1 MSKVSYANLKLKLYQ
16 PSNVM
21 DFNGQEVDVIQ
32 YLPVEDKYDLIMAT
46 LQKSEED
53 GIYNPLKL
61 DIYFHLNL
69 VYMYTNLSFTDKQR
83 ENELKLY
90 DVLKSNGFIDLMLS
104 HINDTEY
111 TELQY
116 YIDKYVEDN
125 LTFKNTAGAVLQ
137 SVINDLPMNAQ
148 AAMDIVNSFDK
159 TKYQEVIN
167 FANEA
172 NGNRHFSTNE
182 PVVPFPS
189 K

>member
-1 MSKVSYANLKLKLYQ
+1 MAKVSYANLKLKLNQ

-46 LQKSEED
+46 LQKSEEN

-61 DIYFHLNL
+61 DIYFHLHL

-83 ENELKLY
+83 ENEIKIY
-90 DVLKSNGFIDLMLS
+90 DILKSNNFIDEMLGC
-104 HINDTEY
+104 IPEEEY
-111 TELQY
+111 NELQY
-116 YIDKYVEDN
+116 YIEKYVKDN
-125 LTFKNTAGAVLQ
+125 LKYKNTAGSILQ
-137 SVINDLPMNAQ
+137 SVINDLPKNAQ

-159 TKYQEVIN
+159 DKYQQVVD
-167 FANEA
+167 FANAA
-172 NGNRHFSTNE
+172 NGGRNFMTNE
-182 PVVPFPS
+182 TVAQFPS

>member
-1 MSKVSYANLKLKLYQ
+1 MAKVSYANLKLKLHQ

-90 DVLKSNGFIDLMLS
+90 DVLKSNGFIDLM
-104 HINDTEY
+104 
-111 TELQY
+111 
-116 YIDKYVEDN
+116 
-125 LTFKNTAGAVLQ
+125 
-137 SVINDLPMNAQ
+137 
-148 AAMDIVNSFDK
+148 
-159 TKYQEVIN
+159 
-167 FANEA
+167 
-172 NGNRHFSTNE
+172 
-182 PVVPFPS
+182 
-189 K
+189 

>member
-1 MSKVSYANLKLKLYQ
+1 
-16 PSNVM
+16 
-21 DFNGQEVDVIQ
+21 
-32 YLPVEDKYDLIMAT
+32 
-46 LQKSEED
+46 
-53 GIYNPLKL
+53 
-61 DIYFHLNL
+61 
-69 VYMYTNLSFTDKQR
+69 MYTNLSFTDKQR

>member
-1 MSKVSYANLKLKLYQ
+1 MAKVSYANLKLKLNQ

-104 HINDTEY
+104 HIDNTEY

-137 SVINDLPMNAQ
+137 SVINDLPTNAQ

>member
-1 MSKVSYANLKLKLYQ
+1 MAKVSYANLKLK
-16 PSNVM
+16 PINTTSA
-21 DFNGQEVDVIQ
+21 FEFGGQQVEVLN
-32 YLPVEDKYDLIMAT
+32 YLPIEDKYDFVMIT
-46 LQKSEED
+46 LQKAEED
-53 GIYNPLKL
+53 GVYNPILL
-61 DIYFHLNL
+61 DLYFHLHL

-83 ENELKLY
+83 ENEIKIY
-90 DVLKSNGFIDLMLS
+90 DMLKSNNFIDEMLGY
-104 HINDTEY
+104 IPEEEY
-111 TELQY
+111 NELQC
-116 YIDKYVEDN
+116 YIEKYVKDN
-125 LTFKNTAGAVLQ
+125 LKYKNTAGSVLQ
-137 SVINDLPMNAQ
+137 SVINDLPKNAQ

>member
-1 MSKVSYANLKLKLYQ
+1 MAKVSYANLKLKLNQ

-46 LQKSEED
+46 LLKSEEY

-61 DIYFHLNL
+61 DMYFHLHL

-83 ENELKLY
+83 EYEIKVY
-90 DVLKSNGFIDLMLS
+90 DMLKSNNFIDEMLRY
-104 HINDTEY
+104 IPEDEY
-111 TELQY
+111 NELHY
-116 YIDKYVEDN
+116 YNEKYVKDN
-125 LTFKNTAGAVLQ
+125 LKYKNTAGSVLQ
-137 SVINDLPMNAQ
+137 SVINDLPKNAQ